1 MGLEP
6 SDCPLPCSIVSTE
19 AKLAS
24 TFDSALGFGLH
35 FMKTA
40 EVTSDKKIPQSF
52 LIFQV
57 STTRLMTPTLSGFL
71 SDVSW
76 FNFFL
81 YYVMP
86 SSEVAL
92 PLKFC

>member
-40 EVTSDKKIPQSF
+40 EVTSDKTFPHF
-52 LIFQV
+52 FN
-57 STTRLMTPTLSGFL
+57 LSGEHNQVNDTDF
-71 SDVSW
+71 
-76 FNFFL
+76 
-81 YYVMP
+81 
-86 SSEVAL
+86 E
-92 PLKFC
+92 